1 MKKLA
6 SLLVLAL
13 VSAAL
18 VACGDDDDGTTTT
31 ETTNGAAAESEKEA
45 GGGGGAAGGSAT
57 LAFEADPSGGLAYT
71 TTEASAEAGKVTV
84 DSKNPQPLAHDVA
97 IEDSGGKEI
106 AKTDVITEAEDS
118 TTANLKP
125 GEYTFFCTVPGHREG
140 GMEGTL
146 TVE

>member
-18 VACGDDDDGTTTT
+18 VACGDGDDGTTTT
-31 ETTNGAAAESEKEA
+31 ETTNGAAAEGSQEA
-45 GGGGGAAGGSAT
+45 GGGGGAAGGGAT
-57 LAFEADPSGGLAYT
+57 LAFEADPAGGLAYT
-71 TTEASAEAGKVTV
+71 TTEATSEAGKVTV
-84 DSKNPQPLAHDVA
+84 DFKNPQPLAHDVA

-106 AKTDVITEAEDS
+106 AKTDVITEGEDS

-125 GEYTFFCTVPGHREG
+125 DEYTFFCTVPGHREG